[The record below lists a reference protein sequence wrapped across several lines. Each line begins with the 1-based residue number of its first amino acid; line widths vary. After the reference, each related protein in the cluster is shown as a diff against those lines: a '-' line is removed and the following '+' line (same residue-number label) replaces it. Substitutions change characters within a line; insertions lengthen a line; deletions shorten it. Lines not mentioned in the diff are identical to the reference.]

1 MSTLTWTNPKTLRTR
16 LRRPT
21 NRRSR
26 NPNRHP
32 AGRSCSGR
40 KNVGDHRRS
49 IRGASEKTMIGVKAK
64 GSNFNDGF
72 GYNVGQDVQNIP
84 QTLRLLKQVDPEL
97 RKRVPNE
104 IKSYAE
110 PMLTEIRG
118 NLPKKMLR
126 GWSNKGRTGYRPGSA
141 RYKTRLR
148 FRGSRPRSAPYNSWP
163 ILRVE
168 SKHLG
173 LIIASMAGRRSKGK
187 TESGK
192 KMIEAL
198 EKHHGRAD
206 RFIWPYV
213 VKHQPDIERGIT
225 ASLQRYERIIN
236 GQLKRRR

>member
-1 MSTLTWTNPKTLRTR
+1 MSTLIWTNPKTLRTR
-16 LRRPT
+16 LRRLT

-49 IRGASEKTMIGVKAK
+49 IRGASEKTMIGTKA
-64 GSNFNDGF
+64 
-72 GYNVGQDVQNIP
+72 GQPVQNIP

-148 FRGSRPRSAPYNSWP
+148 FRGSRTRSAPYNSWP

>member
-1 MSTLTWTNPKTLRTR
+1 MSTLTWTNPKTLRKR

-49 IRGASEKTMIGVKAK
+49 IRGASEKTMIGIKE
-64 GSNFNDGF
+64 GF
-72 GYNVGQDVQNIP
+72 GYNVGSPVQNIP

-97 RKRVPNE
+97 RKRVPDE

-110 PMLTEIRG
+110 PMLTEIKG
-118 NLPKKMLR
+118 GLPDKMLS
-126 GWSNKGRTGYRPGSA
+126 GWSNKGRTGYRPRSA
-141 RYKTRLR
+141 KYNTRLR
-148 FRGSRPRSAPYNSWP
+148 FRGSRPRSAPYGAWP

-168 SKHLG
+168 SKHIALV
-173 LIIASMAGRRSKGK
+173 IASMAGRKTGGK
-187 TESGK
+187 TTSGK
-192 KMIEAL
+192 AMISAL
-198 EKHHGRAD
+198 RQRYGGAD

-213 VKHQPDIERGIT
+213 VKHQPNIERGIRN
-225 ASLQRYERIIN
+225 SLERYETILNRE
-236 GQLKRRR
+236 LKKRR